1 MSARL
6 DVIDR
11 FSTIGPVAG
20 PIAKRRVAIDP
31 RQITIDF
38 AALSAL
44 AEPEPPAAAPSP
56 SVEERIAAL
65 LSPRVGACDVVWTD
79 NRRTV
84 LSSLRQPDRMIVR
97 MHRIFA
103 SAPDELVE
111 AMGRYLA
118 SGDRR
123 ASSAISRFI
132 DAHRGSITGAR
143 EPRTLEARGAT
154 HDLASLFDELHGE
167 HFAGQCSGVGITWG
181 RRGHSARSRRRSI
194 RLGTYSHDERV
205 IRVHPTL
212 DQAWVPRF
220 FVRFI
225 VFHEML
231 HHVEPARVTDARTE
245 FHTPSFRARERAYPE
260 YERSIAWER
269 ANLGRLL
276 RT

>member
-1 MSARL
+1 
-6 DVIDR
+6 
-11 FSTIGPVAG
+11 VAG
-20 PIAKRRVAIDP
+20 SSVAKRRVTIDP
-31 RQITIDF
+31 RQTAIDF
-38 AALSAL
+38 TAIAALPDVEIEI
-44 AEPEPPAAAPSP
+44 EPEIVAAPP
-56 SVEERIAAL
+56 RVAPETRIAAL
-65 LSPRVGACDVVWTD
+65 LTPRVGACEVVWTE

-97 MHRIFA
+97 MHRIFS
-103 SAPDELVE
+103 SAPDDLVD

-132 DAHRGSITGAR
+132 DANRGAIATKRA
-143 EPRTLEARGAT
+143 PRVLEARGTA
-154 HDLASLFDELHGE
+154 HDLRAIFDALEGE
-167 HFAGQCSGVGITWG
+167 HFAGQFSGVGITWG
-181 RRGHSARSRRRSI
+181 RHGHSPRSRRRSI

-212 DQAWVPRF
+212 DQPWVPDF

-231 HHVEPARVTDARTE
+231 HHVEPARETKSRTE
-245 FHTPSFRARERAYPE
+245 FHTPSFRARERAYAE

-276 RT
+276 RA